1 MSELKEYLCVEALV
15 PEKKEIPGY
24 LMHMAKYRAPQAEM
38 ELVYL
43 KSEADKVIAELEEN
57 HKKEVEMLSTYC
69 REQTEKL
76 CIEMTVVDSLEQN
89 LKKLNRTIWLCRA
102 WAARNLALYYKLWCK
117 RYKDNS
123 NESLASCYLDDSKKW
138 ESFYHKFKA
147 LADKFK
153 EEA

>member
-1 MSELKEYLCVEALV
+1 MSELNTYY
-15 PEKKEIPGY
+15 IPTRSGNSC
-24 LMHMAKYRAPQAEM
+24 PC
-38 ELVYL
+38 YL
-43 KSEADKVIAELEEN
+43 KSEADKVIADLEED

-102 WAARNLALYYKLWCK
+102 WAARNLTLYYKLWCE

-123 NESLASCYLDDSKKW
+123 NESLASCYLNDSKKMG
-138 ESFYHKFKA
+138 KFLPQVQSSSGQVQRGGVRWQRLRKQYFNCA
-147 LADKFK
+147 NVLEKC
-153 EEA
+153 